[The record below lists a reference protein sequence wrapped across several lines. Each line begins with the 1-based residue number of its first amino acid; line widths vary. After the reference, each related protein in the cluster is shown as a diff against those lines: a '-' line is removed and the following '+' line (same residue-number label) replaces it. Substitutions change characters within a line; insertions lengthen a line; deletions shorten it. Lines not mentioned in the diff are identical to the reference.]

1 MKYSIK
7 GFISFCLA
15 VSMLVIICAE
25 PISLRVSSAPSSVI
39 RDELAAL
46 EEEKKKIDT
55 QLADINAQLEE
66 SSDEITNILNQKSVI
81 DQEVNLLNIRIANI
95 NKQITVYNALI
106 ADKQEELDR
115 VIVKYEELREK
126 YKLRI
131 RAMEESGDL
140 TYWQIIFKANS
151 ISDFLDRV
159 NIIQEIAAADK
170 RCLME
175 LHNAANDVAD
185 AKRALLA
192 EKEELEAVEKELVVS
207 KNDLE
212 VKKVAV
218 DILLQEFLSK
228 TSELETLKAEFE
240 AMEEEFLKQIAN
252 KEAEYDEA
260 TMREWEEMN
269 SAKPP
274 ESNNSGW
281 LVPCSYVYLSSPF
294 GYRDA
299 PVAGASTYH
308 QGVDLAAYGGTP
320 VYATRSGIVTIAS
333 HGWSAGNY
341 VQIDH
346 QDGYRSIYMHLEN
359 YCVSEGDIVGAGQQ
373 IGAVGTSGV
382 SSGYHL
388 HFGISYNGVYVNPCE
403 YVDLY

>member
-1 MKYSIK
+1 MRYSINK
-7 GFISFCLA
+7 FIAFCLA
-15 VSMLVIICAE
+15 ASMLVIICAE
-25 PISLRVSSAPSSVI
+25 PISLRGTAAPSSVI
-39 RDELAAL
+39 KDELDAL
-46 EEEKKKIDT
+46 EEEKKKIDI
-55 QLADINAQLEE
+55 QLADINAQLDV

-95 NKQITVYNALI
+95 NKQIAVYSARI
-106 ADKQEELDR
+106 ADKQEELDL
-115 VIVKYEELREK
+115 VTAKYEQMREK

-151 ISDFLDRV
+151 FSDFLDRV
-159 NIIQEIAAADK
+159 NMIQEIAAADQ
-170 RCLME
+170 RCLTE
-175 LHNAANDVAD
+175 LRNAANDVAV
-185 AKRALLA
+185 AKEALLA
-192 EKEELEAVEKELVVS
+192 EKEALEVVEKELVVS

-228 TSELETLKAEFE
+228 MSELESRKAEFE
-240 AMEEEFLKQIAN
+240 AMEEDFLKQIAN

-260 TMREWEEMN
+260 TKREWEEMN

-274 ESNNSGW
+274 QSNNTGW

-320 VYATRSGIVTIAS
+320 VYATRAGIVTIAS

-359 YCVSEGDIVGAGQQ
+359 YCVSEGDVVSVGQQ
-373 IGAVGTSGV
+373 IGAVGPSGV

-403 YVDLY
+403 YVDLR